1 MPDGVLVAL
10 ALTTLAGLSTGVG
23 SALAFF
29 ARRSST
35 GFLASGLGFS
45 AGVMI
50 YVSFIELFPDGRSRL
65 GGDDDPGQA
74 LVAVMCF
81 LGGVAVPAVIDYL
94 VPETENPHEAALVSE
109 MDDPPSPSPDGAQ
122 AAPTSPD
129 APEATHDSG
138 RAPPPSEARGLRR
151 LGLLTA
157 AAIAIHNFPEGLAT
171 FFASLHDPAVGVPIA
186 IAVALHNIPEGI
198 SVAVPIYYATGDRGR
213 AFRLSFL
220 SGLSE
225 PVGALAGYLVL
236 GPFLND
242 ALLGGLLA
250 AVAGVMVFLSLD
262 QLIPNAKKYDRGH
275 QSLYGL
281 LAGMAVM
288 ALSLLAL

>member
-1 MPDGVLVAL
+1 MSDGFLVAL
-10 ALTTLAGLSTGVG
+10 LLTTLAGLSTGIG

-29 ARRSST
+29 ARRTST
-35 GFLASGLGFS
+35 GLLASGLGFS

-50 YVSFIELFPDGRSRL
+50 YVSFVELLPDGRTRL
-65 GGDDDPGQA
+65 GGDEDPVQA
-74 LVAVMCF
+74 LIAVLCF
-81 LGGVAVPAVIDYL
+81 LTGVTVPAVIDFL
-94 VPETENPHEAALVSE
+94 VPEAKNPHEASLPGDMADL
-109 MDDPPSPSPDGAQ
+109 PPATGGDGA
-122 AAPTSPD
+122 AGTTD
-129 APEATHDSG
+129 
-138 RAPPPSEARGLRR
+138 RRLRR

-157 AAIAIHNFPEGLAT
+157 FAIAIHNFPEGLAT
-171 FFASLHDPAVGVPIA
+171 FFASLHDPTVGVPIA
-186 IAVALHNIPEGI
+186 LAVALHNIPEGI
-198 SVAVPIYYATGDRGR
+198 SVAVPIFYATGDRGR

-236 GPFLND
+236 GPFLD
-242 ALLGGLLA
+242 DRVLGGLLA
-250 AVAGVMVFLSLD
+250 SVAGVMVFLALD

-275 QSLYGL
+275 ESLYGL